1 MELKTIDEHTE
12 KIKEVGRLLGR
23 DGSIQA
29 IRLGLYDLDP
39 NLFRH
44 NHEDE
49 YTVALYWKRDNALW
63 LRVHVD
69 EQSEVQWEFFTD
81 AERNQLQLL
90 RYIYAGLF
98 NAQHSRYKDEG

>member
-1 MELKTIDEHTE
+1 MGLETIAEHTE

-39 NLFRH
+39 DLFRH
-44 NHEDE
+44 NYEDE
-49 YTVALYWKRDNALW
+49 YTIALYWKRDSVLW
-63 LRVHVD
+63 LWIHVD
-69 EQSEVQWEFFTD
+69 KQSEVQWEFFTD
-81 AERNQLQLL
+81 VERNQLQLL

-98 NAQHSRYKDEG
+98 NVQHTKYKNEG